1 MELIRKPFIVAGM
14 VLFGTAFAI
23 EAGSRLW
30 IEAKVDGVSP
40 ANAARPGLGIPSL
53 AALDVLVLLSLVVL
67 TLVVV
72 GVPARVVGRI
82 QGIAAVIVSF
92 FGCLASLGLLFVTI
106 GLLML
111 MVGLLVAVPFG
122 TAVYLAVFGGFPRT
136 PAAATLGAVMLMK
149 LIGVFCLFLGSAQ
162 IFKSKLTVL
171 LLVCSIG
178 LPFLLTILHAF
189 PPRPL
194 ASITDAIGAII
205 TFIVAIIWAVIFLVS
220 GIISIVRN
228 LRIDR
233 LGGGDVVTP
242 RG

>member
-1 MELIRKPFIVAGM
+1 MNLVRKPFIVAAL

-30 IEAKVDGVSP
+30 IEVEVKGVRP
-40 ANAARPGLGIPSL
+40 GNAATPGLGIPSL
-53 AALDVLVLLSLVVL
+53 AALDTLVLLSLIVL
-67 TLVVV
+67 TLVVI
-72 GVPARVVGRI
+72 GVPARIVGKV
-82 QGIAAVIVSF
+82 QGCAAVIVSF
-92 FGCLASLGLLFVTI
+92 FSLIASFVLLFVTI

-122 TAVYLAVFGGFPRT
+122 TAVYVAVFGNFPRS
-136 PAAATLGAVMLMK
+136 PAALTLGAVMLMK

-171 LLVCSIG
+171 LLACSVG

-189 PPRPL
+189 PPRVL
-194 ASITDAIGAII
+194 ASITDAIGALI
-205 TFIVAIIWAVIFLVS
+205 TFIVAIVWAIIFLVS
-220 GIISIVRN
+220 GVISIVRT
-228 LRIDR
+228 LRVDR
-233 LGGGDVVTP
+233 LGSGGGGAA

>member
-1 MELIRKPFIVAGM
+1 MNLVRKPFILAALI
-14 VLFGTAFAI
+14 LFATAFAI

-30 IEAKVDGVSP
+30 IEAKVNGVAP
-40 ANAARPGLGIPSL
+40 ANAPRPGLGIPSL
-53 AALDVLVLLSLVVL
+53 AALDVLVLLSLIVL
-67 TLVVV
+67 TLVVI
-72 GVPARVVGRI
+72 GVPARIVGRV
-82 QGIAAVIVSF
+82 QGCAAVIVSF
-92 FGCLASLGLLFVTI
+92 FGCLSSLALLFVTI

-122 TAVYLAVFGGFPRT
+122 TAVYMALFGDFSRG
-136 PAAATLGAVMLMK
+136 PAALTLGAVMLMK

-178 LPFLLTILHAF
+178 LPFLLTFLHAF
-189 PPRPL
+189 PPIVL
-194 ASITDAIGAII
+194 VSITDAIGAII
-205 TFIVAIIWAVIFLVS
+205 TFVVAIVWAVIFLVS

-228 LRIDR
+228 LRVDR
-233 LGGGDVVTP
+233 LGSKTVTP

>member
-1 MELIRKPFIVAGM
+1 MELIRKPFIVAALA
-14 VLFGTAFAI
+14 LFVTAFAI
-23 EAGSRLW
+23 EAGSRPW
-30 IEAKVDGVSP
+30 I
-40 ANAARPGLGIPSL
+40 AAIAPKDASRPGLGIPSL

-72 GVPARVVGRI
+72 GVPARVVGRV

-92 FGCLASLGLLFVTI
+92 LGCLGSLALLMITI
-106 GLLML
+106 GLLLL

-122 TAVYLAVFGGFPRT
+122 TAVYLAVWGHFPRS
-136 PAAATLGAVMLMK
+136 AAAGTIGFIMLLK
-149 LIGVFCLFLGSAQ
+149 LVATFSLFLGSAQ

-171 LLVCSIG
+171 LLACSIG
-178 LPFLLTILHAF
+178 LTFLLTFLHGI
-189 PPRPL
+189 PPRAL

-205 TFIVAIIWAVIFLVS
+205 TFIVAIVWALIFLVS

-228 LRIDR
+228 LRVDR
-233 LGGGDVVTP
+233 LGGKTVTP

>member
-1 MELIRKPFIVAGM
+1 MELIRKPFIVAALI
-14 VLFGTAFAI
+14 LFATAFAI

-30 IEAKVDGVSP
+30 IEATVQGVSP
-40 ANAARPGLGIPSL
+40 ANAPRPGLGIPSL
-53 AALDVLVLLSLVVL
+53 AALDILVLLSLVIL

-72 GVPARVVGRI
+72 GIPARVVGRI

-92 FGCLASLGLLFVTI
+92 LGCLGSLTLLLITI
-106 GLLML
+106 GALLL

-122 TAVYLAVFGGFPRT
+122 TAVYMALFGDFARSR
-136 PAAATLGAVMLMK
+136 AALTLGAVMLMK

-171 LLVCSIG
+171 LLACSIG
-178 LPFLLTILHAF
+178 LTFLLTFLHGF
-189 PPRPL
+189 PPRVL

-205 TFIVAIIWAVIFLVS
+205 AFVVAIIWALIFLVS

-228 LRIDR
+228 LRVDR
-233 LGGGDVVTP
+233 LGSTTVTP